1 MAASFGAARPASSG
15 APLNTQPSTLN
26 LFLPVL
32 YRSLAAVIV
41 IFWIAM
47 SALLLRSELG
57 PSDSRLRAV
66 PAGHVMKLLFAHE
79 QTSDLN
85 IYSDRQRIGHLRL
98 HPRVRKEDGARV
110 LEFSGRFQ
118 LTLPGTAPWRVAW
131 DGSME
136 MTRLLDVQSF
146 HLGLTLRD
154 LGNSRLELTFLPPE
168 NLARY
173 ELWNAGVV
181 VDKADF
187 PLDERG
193 AQAVVDRLG
202 IPPDIF
208 RMARGSKSAK
218 PAEITALQSSIEI
231 HGEKI
236 DTYLVT
242 IRQNGQTMIEV
253 HVSQL
258 GQVLRGTT
266 LLGYTFS
273 PDELMP

>member
-1 MAASFGAARPASSG
+1 M
-15 APLNTQPSTLN
+15 
-26 LFLPVL
+26 L

-57 PSDSRLRAV
+57 PSDSRLRVV

-79 QTSDLN
+79 QTSDLD
-85 IYSDRQRIGHLRL
+85 IYSERLRIGHLRL
-98 HPRVRKEDGARV
+98 HPHVRKEDGARI
-110 LEFSGRFQ
+110 LEFAGNLQ
-118 LTLPGTAPWRVAW
+118 LTVPGTGRHRFAW

-136 MTRLLDVQSF
+136 MTRLLDVQSLR
-146 HLGLTLRD
+146 LGLTMRD
-154 LGNSRLELTFLPPE
+154 LGNYRVELTFLPPE
-168 NLARY
+168 NLAHY
-173 ELWNAGVV
+173 ELWSAGVLV
-181 VDKADF
+181 EKADF

-193 AQAVVDRLG
+193 LQAVVDKLE
-202 IPPDIF
+202 IPPDVV
-208 RMARGSKSAK
+208 RMARGPKSAK

-236 DTYLVT
+236 DTYLVS
-242 IRQNGQTMIEV
+242 IRQNGQTMIEF

-266 LLGYTFS
+266 ILGYTFA